1 MSQTATT
8 EQTFAS
14 GRYSKRK
21 RTQIKYCMDEL
32 DVSDNESDFET
43 ALQTKVRRTKCHAC
57 TPSNTKQKRKPTA
70 PKPLPKSKIFPFMD
84 LPAEIR
90 NIIYSYSL
98 ADPSGINLVGTFKH
112 KRRTVE
118 RVSAAAQAGI
128 NDTSRHYSY
137 SKINDDMRATY
148 AEPTALVPAL
158 LAVNKQIHQEAG
170 DMLYA
175 NDFIFADSFA
185 LYSFMLNLGPSG
197 AKSLKSVRIMNWGYG
212 RALKAYNHS
221 CFAVLA
227 WATNLNKLVLDKM
240 PGYNRSPKGAA
251 EQLYR
256 DAFPWLEA
264 IAAARGKVDAGLDA
278 LEIGEDA
285 LENMSLD
292 RSQVGA
298 VKDVADM
305 FRGKLGD
312 LLGKQQQ
319 RVMAKT
325 VKKRKISR
333 GVVDEL

>member
-1 MSQTATT
+1 M
-8 EQTFAS
+8 E
-14 GRYSKRK
+14 
-21 RTQIKYCMDEL
+21 
-32 DVSDNESDFET
+32 
-43 ALQTKVRRTKCHAC
+43 
-57 TPSNTKQKRKPTA
+57 
-70 PKPLPKSKIFPFMD
+70 

-90 NIIYSYSL
+90 NMIYTYTLSD
-98 ADPSGINLVGTFKH
+98 ASGINLVGAFKH

-118 RVSAAAQAGI
+118 RVSAAAQDGI
-128 NDTSRHYSY
+128 STSYSCYTY
-137 SKINDDMRATY
+137 SKINDDVRAAY

-158 LAVNKQIHQEAG
+158 LAVNKQIHQESR

-227 WATNLNKLVLDKM
+227 WATNIKKLVLDKL
-240 PGYNRSPKGAA
+240 PGYSRSPNGAA

-264 IAAARGKVDAGLDA
+264 IGAAKGKVDAGLDV
-278 LEIGEDA
+278 LE
-285 LENMSLD
+285 
-292 RSQVGA
+292 
-298 VKDVADM
+298 
-305 FRGKLGD
+305 LGD
-312 LLGKQQQ
+312 EALADNYYSTTQSRVVTDADRVDKFHERLGVLLGAQRK
-319 RVMAKT
+319 RVMAKPI
-325 VKKRKISR
+325 KKRKIVK